1 MLKTLLLRK
10 RIDNKKK
17 ELEALK
23 AKDFSEREAQLK
35 QAIDEVETEEQR
47 TEIEAMVNDFD
58 TEKADHDK
66 AIADLEQEIT
76 GLENDLAAEEEAQD
90 TNPPAEQKPV
100 EERKDEKDMKKTRDS
115 NVTMTTRDR
124 LANMVT
130 RDEVKDY
137 LVEVRT
143 AIKEKRAITNVGL
156 TIPDVMLEL
165 IREEI
170 AQNSRLLPFVNVRP
184 VTGTARQN
192 ITGAIPEAVWTEMC
206 ANLNELALT
215 FNQVEVDGYKVGGYI
230 AICNAVMED
239 SDVALASE
247 IVTAISG
254 AIAKALDKAILFGT
268 GTKMPT
274 GIVTRLAQTAQP
286 SDWGTNAPAWV
297 DLHTTNIQKLNIK
310 STRGAEF
317 FEALVVALGIA
328 KPVYSSDG
336 LFWVMNRK
344 THLDIM
350 AKALAFNAQA
360 ALVANTTMMPIIGG
374 TVVEFEDN
382 EISDYE
388 IIGGFGGNYLLA
400 ERAGI
405 EFANSDIPL
414 FLQDQTVFKGTAR
427 YDGLPVAGKAFTVVN
442 YNNTDPTT
450 TKTFPEDYAN
460 ADMNDLIVTAAVGSA
475 AGDTVLTVS
484 GTIAQS
490 DPVLKYKLGT
500 PAVEVGG
507 TATDFT
513 ALTSGTTQI
522 TAAAGKKITVV
533 ELDANNRIVSAGV
546 VVSVPKT

>member
-90 TNPPAEQKPV
+90 TNPPAEQKPA
-100 EERKDEKDMKKTRDS
+100 EERKDEKDMKHRDS
-115 NVTMTTRDR
+115 NVTMTIRDR

-192 ITGAIPEAVWTEMC
+192 ITGAIPEAVWTETC

-230 AICNAVMED
+230 AICNAVLED

-247 IVTAISG
+247 IVTAVGG

-328 KPVYSSDG
+328 KPVYNSDG

-507 TATDFT
+507 TATGFT